1 MKRLLQLALFCL
13 LFPALSLAN
22 QWDEALYK
30 QIEQSIQSPQISGKD
45 YLITKFGAKPSNTAA
60 QNQKAIQKAIDKCSK
75 KGGGRVIV
83 PAGQTFLTGAI
94 TLKSHVNLHVEEGA
108 VLQFAFQ
115 PELYPI
121 VETSWEGLECFNLS
135 PCVYAFQATD
145 IAVTGRGTID
155 GSGSVDTWWP
165 WCGAARFG
173 WKEGM
178 IAQKNEARPRL
189 LKNGEDGI
197 PMYDEQ
203 GRRTPER
210 VFGPKDGL
218 RPQLVS
224 FNNCK
229 RILLEDVTLLR
240 SPFWVIHPL
249 HSTDIT
255 VRRVKMIN
263 DGPNGDGCDPECCDR
278 VLIEDCFF
286 NTGDDCIAI
295 KSGRNRDG
303 RERNMPSKNIIIR
316 NCEMKNGHGGVV
328 VGSEISGGCQ
338 NVFAHDCVM
347 DSPNLD
353 RVLRIKTN
361 SCRGGIIENINM
373 RNIKVGQCGEA
384 VVKINFDYEHNEIC
398 CRGYNPTVRNIN
410 VDNVSCGKSQ
420 YGVLVIGLDT
430 VCNVYDVNIRNCR
443 FDNVARGNKITGQ
456 TRDIRYDNYYCNGSL
471 SLTEMPYKHYSEWM
485 TYSEMKRTPR
495 SFMLDFSTKPKWSYV
510 MGIELEGMLDTYL
523 RYGGE
528 DIRRYCQE
536 YTDTMINEKGD
547 IRGYNILDYNLD
559 NIRTGHFVTR
569 MYQQWPEAKNLKAM
583 QTMMKQLQNQPRTK
597 ADRVYWHK
605 AIYAYQV
612 WLDGI
617 FMGLPYRVLT
627 APITEKKGKGKSQ
640 KADAAKIKA
649 IYDDAVDQL
658 KVTYQRTLDP
668 VTGLNR
674 HAYDETRKTFWAD
687 PATGLSQH
695 CWGRAQGWYTMAL
708 IEVLDALPEDYQ
720 RRSEVI
726 DLLQK
731 DFDAILKWQD
741 KKTGTWYQVMDAPDG
756 KGRSAEGRS
765 QGENYLESTCSAM
778 FTYALL
784 KAYRKGY
791 VGAKYRDAGIR
802 AYRGMINNFIRV
814 NADKTI
820 SLTNCCSV
828 AGLGPAATDE
838 VIAAMKQV
846 NPKGSVKEN
855 RRRDGG
861 YDYYLSEKIRD
872 NDAKGIG
879 PFIWASLEMEQM
891 GYDTSNT
898 TADINR
904 QAVVSRNNPVISE
917 ADPLASLTVGNGH
930 FATTVD
936 VTGLQ
941 SYPFEYEAGVPLT
954 AMSDWGW
961 HKFENTGALTPS
973 DSEKSFDLG
982 HGHQEVYAVEYKAS
996 KGDDARRVQATE
1008 YFRVNPHRLNLGTIG
1023 LELYHPVP
1031 ISPNPSQSVPPRPN
1045 PSQPVPTPS
1054 QSVPTPPSPST
1065 LAPIPLKSLTA
1076 IRQELQLYDGKIE
1089 SSFRADGQPV
1099 EVTTACLQN
1108 QDAVIYRIK
1117 TQLLKDGRARVSI
1130 RLPYPTGRHAD
1141 AATDFTKAGLHTSRI
1156 ISSTANSAV
1165 IEHRLDSTSYTLT
1178 LQWEGDALLTECDR
1192 HYFTLTTTSDV
1203 LAFKATYS
1211 PVSGAPTAPATTP
1224 AGSSADTTPALSAFF
1239 FDQELKG
1246 VIKSWNR
1253 WWNAGAIADFSQC
1266 TDPRAREL
1274 ERRVVLSQYLTQVNC
1289 ANAQPPQETGLTYNS
1304 WFGRPHLEMTW
1315 WHMVDFAL
1323 WNRPSVVARVLDW
1336 YNDVAY
1342 PVAKKIAQRQGFKGV
1357 RWMKMTDPW
1366 AGEAP
1371 SNTGSFLIWQQP
1383 HYIYMAEELY
1393 RAAQNGTL
1401 SQGDAAE
1408 VLKKYGRQVEE
1419 TAAFMADFVS
1429 YDKKSRLYFLQGATA
1444 MQESMSKDFSYNHPF
1459 ELAYWQYGLQMA
1471 NQWRERQGLPRHT
1484 EWDAI
1489 ADALTTLPLR
1499 GGSIYTAGLP
1509 KGKTAGLPSFDPF
1522 DTVGGSTAGQP
1533 AGSQGKNTTAKSS
1546 TLQTFDEKCS
1556 NDHPAVLGACGLLP
1570 LSQSHP
1576 LYDPSKMA
1584 ATLDWVMKNWNW
1596 QTTWGWDYGMVAMA
1610 AARLGLPSVALD
1622 ALLIDTQKNTYLKN
1636 GHNFQTADRLR
1647 LYLPG
1652 NGALLSAV
1660 AMMCAGWDGCQQP
1673 LNPGFPQDGTWNV
1686 RWEGMQ
1692 RMQ

>member
-1 MKRLLQLALFCL
+1 MRNLIQLTILCL
-13 LFPALSLAN
+13 LFPLLSHAN
-22 QWDEALYK
+22 HWDEAQYK
-30 QIEQSIQSPQISGKD
+30 QIEQSIQQPQISGKD
-45 YLITKFGAKPSNTAA
+45 YDITKFGAKPETSAA

-83 PAGQTFLTGAI
+83 PKGQTFKTGAI
-94 TLKSHVNLHVEEGA
+94 ILKSHVNLHVEEGA
-108 VLQFAFQ
+108 VLLFAFE

-135 PCVYAFQATD
+135 PCIYAFKATD
-145 IAVTGRGTID
+145 IAVTGKGTID
-155 GSGSVDTWWP
+155 GNGSTETWWP
-165 WCGAARFG
+165 WCGAPKFG
-173 WKEGM
+173 WKEGV
-178 IAQKNEARPRL
+178 ISQKLEARPRL

-197 PMYDEQ
+197 PMYNSQ
-203 GRRTPER
+203 GQRSPER

-224 FNNCK
+224 FNKCE
-229 RILLEDVTLLR
+229 RILIEDVTLLR

-338 NVFAHDCVM
+338 NVYAHDCVM

-373 RNIKVGQCGEA
+373 RNIKVGQCAEA
-384 VVKINFDYEHNEIC
+384 VVKINLDYEHNEIC
-398 CRGYNPTVRNIN
+398 CRGYNPTVRNVN
-410 VDNVSCGKSQ
+410 VENVTCNKSKF
-420 YGVLVIGLDT
+420 GVLIVALDT
-430 VCNVYDVNIRNCR
+430 VCNVYDVNIKNCQ
-443 FDNVARGNKITGQ
+443 FNGVVQGNKITGQ
-456 TRDIRYDNYYCNGSL
+456 TRDIRYDNYFCNGSL
-471 SLTEMPYKHYSEWM
+471 CLTEKPYKHYSEWM
-485 TYSEMKRTPR
+485 TYSEMKRVPK
-495 SFMLDFSTKPKWSYV
+495 SYLLDFSTKPKWSYV

-569 MYQQWPEAKNLKAM
+569 MYQQWPEKKNLLAM
-583 QTMMKQLQNQPRTK
+583 QTMMRQLQKQPRTK
-597 ADRVYWHK
+597 ADKVFWHK

-617 FMGLPYRVLT
+617 FMGLPYRCLT
-627 APITEKKGKGKSQ
+627 APITSKK
-640 KADAAKIKA
+640 AKDITA
-649 IYDDAVDQL
+649 IYDDAVNQL

-668 VTGLNR
+668 KTGLNR

-687 PATGLSQH
+687 PETGLSQH

-708 IEVLDALPEDYQ
+708 IEVLDALPETYS

-741 KKTGTWYQVMDAPDG
+741 KHTGVWYQVMDSPNRDG
-756 KGRSAEGRS
+756 
-765 QGENYLESTCSAM
+765 NYLESTCSAM

-791 VGAKYRDAGIR
+791 VGAKYRDAGIK
-802 AYRGMINNFIRV
+802 AYRGMINNFIKV

-828 AGLGPAATDE
+828 AGLGPAATPE
-838 VIAAMKQV
+838 VEAALKTV
-846 NPKGSVKEN
+846 NPKGTVKEN

-872 NDAKGIG
+872 NDAKGLG
-879 PFIWASLEMEQM
+879 PFIWASLEMEAM
-891 GYDTSNT
+891 GYDTQNT
-898 TADINR
+898 TAEINR
-904 QAVVSRNNPVISE
+904 QAVVTRNNPVISE

-941 SYPFEYEAGVPLT
+941 SFPFDYEAGVPLT

-973 DSEKSFDLG
+973 ETEKSFDLG

-996 KGDDARRVQATE
+996 KGDTPRQVAATE

-1023 LELYHPVP
+1023 LEMKDA
-1031 ISPNPSQSVPPRPN
+1031 QGKSV
-1045 PSQPVPTPS
+1045 
-1054 QSVPTPPSPST
+1054 T
-1065 LAPIPLKSLTA
+1065 LNDLRA

-1089 SSFRADGQPV
+1089 STFQADGTTV
-1099 EVTTACLQN
+1099 DVTTAALQDK
-1108 QDAVIYRIK
+1108 DAVIYRIK
-1117 TQLLKDGRARVSI
+1117 TPLLCDGRARIAI
-1130 RLPYPTGRHAD
+1130 RLPYPTGKHAD
-1141 AATDFTKAGLHTSRI
+1141 AAADWSKPERHTSRI
-1156 ISSTANSAV
+1156 IVSNTNNAV
-1165 IEHRLDSTSYTLT
+1165 IEHLLDSTRYYLTLT
-1178 LQWEGDALLTECDR
+1178 WQGDATITECDR
-1192 HYFTLTTTSDV
+1192 HYFTLTTTSDI
-1203 LAFKATYS
+1203 LAFKAEYS
-1211 PVSGAPTAPATTP
+1211 PLCSSTATAPA
-1224 AGSSADTTPALSAFF
+1224 LV
-1239 FDQELKG
+1239 FDQELKAT
-1246 VIKSWNR
+1246 IRAWNR
-1253 WWNAGAIADFSQC
+1253 WWQDGAIADFSLC
-1266 TDPRAREL
+1266 TDPRAHEL

-1289 ANAQPPQETGLTYNS
+1289 ANNMPPQETGLTYNS

-1315 WHMVDFAL
+1315 WHFVDFAL
-1323 WNRPSVVARVLDW
+1323 WHRPEVVANVLRW
-1336 YNDVAY
+1336 YNTAAY
-1342 PVAKKIAQRQGFKGV
+1342 PVAREIARRQGFKGV

-1393 RAAQNGTL
+1393 RAAPSAETL
-1401 SQGDAAE
+1401 
-1408 VLKKYGRQVEE
+1408 KTYGQQVEE
-1419 TAAFMADFVS
+1419 TAEFMADFVS
-1429 YDKKSRLYFLQGATA
+1429 YDSKTKRYYLQGATA
-1444 MQESMSKDFSYNHPF
+1444 MQESMSKDFSFNHPF
-1459 ELAYWQYGLQMA
+1459 ELAYWQYGLRVA
-1471 NQWRERQGLPRHT
+1471 NLWRERQGLNRNAK
-1484 EWDAI
+1484 WDDI
-1489 ADALTTLPLR
+1489 CSKMSPLPQTKE
-1499 GGSIYTAGLP
+1499 GIYTAGLS
-1509 KGKTAGLPSFDPF
+1509 KGKTTGLKSFDPF
-1522 DTVGGSTAGQP
+1522 DAVASGAQP
-1533 AGSQGKNTTAKSS
+1533 VLATE
-1546 TLQTFDEKCS
+1546 TFEEKCR
-1556 NDHPAVLGACGLLP
+1556 NDHPAVLGPFGLLP
-1570 LSQSHP
+1570 SGSLCSNAV
-1576 LYDPSKMA
+1576 A
-1584 ATLDWVMKNWNW
+1584 AEKTIQWVMQNWNW
-1596 QTTWGWDYGMVAMA
+1596 QTTWGWDYGMTAMA
-1610 AARLGLPSVALD
+1610 AARLGQPETALK

-1647 LYLPG
+1647 IYLPG
-1652 NGALLSAV
+1652 NGALLTAI
-1660 AMMCAGWDGCQQP
+1660 AMMCAGWDGCQNP
-1673 LNPGFPQDGTWNV
+1673 NNPGFPQDGTWNV
-1686 RWEGMQ
+1686 RWEGLQ